1 MALEN
6 AGSGAAS
13 AAVVDGVDLDA
24 ALAAAERAA
33 RAAGALIAAAWG
45 SDAARTAVTK
55 SSHVDLVTGELVF
68 FEERVCD
75 GPHSAPPFASIH
87 AATVKHITRHTT
99 TPQTTQHNTQH
110 NTQTTQQTTET
121 DKKAEEAIRAILAE
135 AFPSFKF
142 IGEEEAAEAGGAVAI
157 TDAPT
162 WMVRALLLLPGSP
175 GRPAS
180 AGEPTGR
187 RGTQQAPCA
196 VGIPLTPSPLPPAC
210 TPLKTPPQICVE
222 SKTTARGGSNSNRH
236 ARSTHSTAR
245 PTLCTASPSAASVSA
260 SRSSSGRSRA
270 SSSTRS

>member
-6 AGSGAAS
+6 AGGAAS

-45 SDAARTAVTK
+45 SDAARAAVTK
-55 SSHVDLVTGELVF
+55 SSHVDLVTGELF
-68 FEERVCD
+68 FFQERVCD
-75 GPHSAPPFASIH
+75 GPHSAPPFALIP
-87 AATVKHITRHTT
+87 AANKQQQTHHEAHTKHTIT
-99 TPQTTQHNTQH
+99 H

-187 RGTQQAPCA
+187 RGTQRAPCA
-196 VGIPLTPSPLPPAC
+196 VGFPSLQPPPPAC
-210 TPLKTPPQICVE
+210 APLKKLHRKFE
-222 SKTTARGGSNSNRH
+222 SKTTARGGSNPKPPH
-236 ARSTHSTAR
+236 
-245 PTLCTASPSAASVSA
+245 
-260 SRSSSGRSRA
+260 
-270 SSSTRS
+270 